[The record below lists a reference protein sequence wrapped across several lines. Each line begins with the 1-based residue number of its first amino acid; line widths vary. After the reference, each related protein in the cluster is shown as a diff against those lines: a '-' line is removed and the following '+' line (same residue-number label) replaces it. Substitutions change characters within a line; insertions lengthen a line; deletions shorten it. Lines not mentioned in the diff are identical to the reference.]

1 MEPAFDR
8 PVLTVY
14 RREGCHLCDDA
25 RGLIQAVLEER
36 VRRGE
41 PIPLV
46 REVDIDADPELRDQ
60 FGIRIPVLALGGI
73 ETDLV
78 TARRQVVALLDR
90 AMPQMA

>member
-1 MEPAFDR
+1 MIDPAER

-25 RGLIQAVLEER
+25 RGLIQAVLEDR

-41 PIPLV
+41 AIPVV
-46 REVDIDADPELRDQ
+46 REIDIDADAELRDAYA
-60 FGIRIPVLALGGI
+60 IRIPVLALGGI

-78 TARRQVVALLDR
+78 TSTRQISALLDR
-90 AMPQMA
+90 AMPQVV